1 MENNNIIKAIDS
13 NGIEHEIESIVKVM
27 HNETEKK
34 YILYSDHSKNEEGN
48 LNVYASIYDINE
60 DGIYVLNPIETDEE
74 FELMRSLLDDLQKQV
89 HTEK

>member
-1 MENNNIIKAIDS
+1 MENNNIIKSIDS

-27 HNETEKK
+27 HNETKKK
-34 YILYSDHSKNEEGN
+34 YILYTDHSKNEEGN

-74 FELMRSLLDDLQKQV
+74 CELMRSLLDDLQRQV